1 MTDISPIIGI
11 PPTGLYKR
19 DRRPMALFDRSLIVP
34 AIWDSFRKLDPRT
47 LVKNPVMFCV
57 EIVSVLTTVFFLRDL
72 FVGGSKVVGSNALFS
87 GQITVWL
94 WFTVLFA
101 NFAEAVA
108 EGRGKAQADTLRRTR
123 TETKAKRIEAAQS
136 RAFDLVDA
144 AALKPGD
151 LVLVETGD
159 LIPSD
164 GEVIEGVASVDESAI
179 TGESA
184 PVIRESGG
192 DRSAVTGGTR
202 VTSDWLKVRIT
213 AAQGSTFLD
222 RMIALVEGAVRQK
235 TPNEIALNIVLAGM
249 TLIFVFATVTIPSF
263 AAYAGGAACVKQI
276 ACGRHLLPSSW
287 FRLLSMEPRPS
298 STP

>member
-1 MTDISPIIGI
+1 MTDLSPIIGI

-19 DRRPMALFDRSLIVP
+19 DRRAMALFDRSLIVP

-72 FVGGSKVVGSNALFS
+72 FVGGGKIVGSSALFS

-123 TETKAKRIEAAQS
+123 TETKAKRIDTAAS
-136 RAFDLVDA
+136 REFDLVDA
-144 AALKPGD
+144 AALRQGD

-159 LIPSD
+159 LIP
-164 GEVIEGVASVDESAI
+164 
-179 TGESA
+179 
-184 PVIRESGG
+184 
-192 DRSAVTGGTR
+192 
-202 VTSDWLKVRIT
+202 
-213 AAQGSTFLD
+213 
-222 RMIALVEGAVRQK
+222 
-235 TPNEIALNIVLAGM
+235 
-249 TLIFVFATVTIPSF
+249 
-263 AAYAGGAACVKQI
+263 
-276 ACGRHLLPSSW
+276 
-287 FRLLSMEPRPS
+287 
-298 STP
+298 